1 MDPSTSSTS
10 KLHEQIWPKVELYI
24 KSKFSNTNS
33 LENPLISMIIIK
45 INTILFQYDTSE
57 DYFMNSWLSK
67 LFSCI

>member
-24 KSKFSNTNS
+24 ESKFSNTNS
-33 LENPLISMIIIK
+33 LENPLIAMIIIK

-57 DYFMNSWLSK
+57 DYFMNS
-67 LFSCI
+67 